1 MAAAISSR
9 PAFSRSAT
17 ISSIGWPGNN
27 STKACSLAAS
37 SSGRRTAYFLAVFTG
52 AAGFFHRSSKGLNF
66 TSTPPY
72 RTVTTGYYR
81 PRGHSISA
89 QSSSRPSNSPHV
101 GNSPHAAD
109 GPTADGGGWRRNLSG
124 VFAYSSRALALV
136 WSTNRTLSVSLAL
149 LTLVAGVL
157 PAGIAYVGAQIVDAV
172 IHAAELHRRTGAT
185 MLTDVV
191 RYVALEAL
199 LVAATSMAQR
209 GISLAQSLL
218 RAQLG
223 QRVNVMILEKALT
236 LDLTQFEDSEF
247 YDKLTRARR
256 EASSRPLSLVMRT
269 FALGQNAVSLI
280 SFGGLLYRFSPWA
293 VLLLVLAGLPAFLAE
308 AKFSGEAFRLFRW
321 RAPESRMQIY
331 LESVLAREDYAKEV
345 KLFDLGPRFLD
356 RYRDIFTRLYREDRD
371 LTLRR
376 DAWGFGLGLLG
387 IASLYGGYAWIAA
400 ETVLGAMTVGQM
412 TMYLMLFRQGQTAVS
427 AALSAVSGLY
437 EDNLYLSNLFEYLEQ
452 PNGRSGGEAKRGPSP
467 GDGIRFENVEFI
479 YPGAATPALSGIDLQ
494 VRPGESLALVGQ
506 NGSGKTTLIK
516 LLTRLYRP
524 SQGRILLDGLDL
536 KEWDETTLR
545 QRIGVIFQDFAR
557 YQMLVGENIGAGDV
571 RAFDDESRW
580 RSAAAQGLA
589 AEFVETLPAGY
600 HTQLGKWFKDGRELS
615 GGQWQKIALARAFMR
630 NEADI
635 LVLDEPTA
643 AIDAGAEA
651 EVFEHFRELTRNRIA
666 IVISHRFSTV
676 RMADQYWCSRKAV
689 SSN

>member
-1 MAAAISSR
+1 MPRPSPHIVESPHGPATAAADSGGLQ
-9 PAFSRSAT
+9 RSWL
-17 ISSIGWPGNN
+17 G
-27 STKACSLAAS
+27 
-37 SSGRRTAYFLAVFTG
+37 VFT
-52 AAGFFHRSSKGLNF
+52 
-66 TSTPPY
+66 Y
-72 RTVTTGYYR
+72 
-81 PRGHSISA
+81 
-89 QSSSRPSNSPHV
+89 SR
-101 GNSPHAAD
+101 
-109 GPTADGGGWRRNLSG
+109 
-124 VFAYSSRALALV
+124 RALLLV
-136 WSTNRTLSVSLAL
+136 WSTNKALSITLAV
-149 LTLVAGVL
+149 LTIIAGVL
-157 PAGIAYVGAQIVDAV
+157 PAGVAYVGAQIVDAV
-172 IHAAELHRRTGAT
+172 IHATDLHRQTGT
-185 MLTDVV
+185 GQFSHVMKF
-191 RYVALEAL
+191 VALEAVL
-199 LVAATSMAQR
+199 ITAMSMAQR
-209 GISLAQSLL
+209 GLSLAQSLL

-236 LDLTQFEDSEF
+236 LELTQFEDSEF

-269 FALGQNAVSLI
+269 FGLLQNAISLL
-280 SFGGLLYRFSPWA
+280 SFGGLLIHFSPWA
-293 VLLLVLAGLPAFLAE
+293 VVLLILAGLPAFLAE

-321 RAPESRMQIY
+321 RAPEARMQIY
-331 LESVLAREDYAKEV
+331 LESVLAREDSAKEV
-345 KLFDLGPRFLD
+345 KLFELGPRLLD

-376 DAWGFGLGLLG
+376 DGWGFGLGLLG
-387 IASLYGGYAWIAA
+387 TATLYGGYAWIAA

-412 TMYLMLFRQGQTAVS
+412 TMYLMLFRQGQAAVS

-437 EDNLYLSNLFEYLEQ
+437 EDNLYLSNLYEYLEQ
-452 PNGRSGGEAKRGPSP
+452 PTGRSSGRTTHGPNP
-467 GDGIRFENVEFI
+467 GDGIRFENVEFV
-479 YPGAATPALSGIDLQ
+479 YPGATAAALSGIDLH

-516 LLTRLYRP
+516 LLTRLYQP
-524 SQGRILLDGLDL
+524 TQGRILLDGLDL
-536 KEWDETTLR
+536 KDWDETTLR

-571 RAFDDESRW
+571 RAFDDEARW
-580 RSAAAQGLA
+580 RAAAVQGLA
-589 AEFVETLPAGY
+589 AEFVDTLPAGY

-651 EVFEHFRELTRNRIA
+651 EVFEHFRELTRHRIA

-676 RMADQYWCSRKAV
+676 RMTDQILVLEEGRIVEHGSHESLMAADGRYAKLFTLQARGYR
-689 SSN
+689 

>member
-1 MAAAISSR
+1 L
-9 PAFSRSAT
+9 F
-17 ISSIGWPGNN
+17 
-27 STKACSLAAS
+27 
-37 SSGRRTAYFLAVFTG
+37 
-52 AAGFFHRSSKGLNF
+52 
-66 TSTPPY
+66 
-72 RTVTTGYYR
+72 
-81 PRGHSISA
+81 
-89 QSSSRPSNSPHV
+89 
-101 GNSPHAAD
+101 
-109 GPTADGGGWRRNLSG
+109 G
-124 VFAYSSRALALV
+124 VFDYSRRALALV
-136 WSTNRTLSVSLAL
+136 WTTNKPLSIALAL

-157 PAGIAYVGAQIVDAV
+157 PAAVAYVGAQIVDAV
-172 IHAAELHRRTGAT
+172 IHAADLHHQAGTT
-185 MLTDVV
+185 SFSHVFK
-191 RYVALEAL
+191 YVGLEAFL
-199 LVAATSMAQR
+199 IATTSMAQR

-269 FALGQNAVSLI
+269 FGLLQNAVSLV
-280 SFGGLLYRFSPWA
+280 SFGSLLVRFSPWA
-293 VLLLVLAGLPAFLAE
+293 VVLLILAGLPAFLAE
-308 AKFSGEAFRLFRW
+308 AKFSVEAFRLFRW

-331 LESVLAREDYAKEV
+331 LESVLAREDTAKEV
-345 KLFDLGPRFLD
+345 KLFELGPRLLD

-376 DAWGFGLGLLG
+376 DAWGSGLGLLG
-387 IASLYGGYAWIAA
+387 TATLYGGYAWIAA

-437 EDNLYLSNLFEYLEQ
+437 EDNLYLSNLYEYLEQ
-452 PNGRSGGEAKRGPSP
+452 PVGRRGGEAKRGPSP
-467 GDGIRFENVEFI
+467 GDGIRFENVEFV
-479 YPGAATPALSGIDLQ
+479 YPGAGAPALSGIELH

-524 SQGRILLDGLDL
+524 TRGRILLDGLDL
-536 KEWDETTLR
+536 EEWDETTLR

-557 YQMLVGENIGAGDV
+557 YQMMVGENIGAGDV
-571 RAFDDESRW
+571 RAFDDEGRW

-589 AEFVETLPAGY
+589 AEFVENLPAGY

-676 RMADQYWCSRKAV
+676 RMTDQILVLEEGRIVERGSHESLMAADGRYAKLFTLQARGYR
-689 SSN
+689 

>member
-1 MAAAISSR
+1 MAAR
-9 PAFSRSAT
+9 P
-17 ISSIGWPGNN
+17 
-27 STKACSLAAS
+27 
-37 SSGRRTAYFLAVFTG
+37 
-52 AAGFFHRSSKGLNF
+52 
-66 TSTPPY
+66 
-72 RTVTTGYYR
+72 
-81 PRGHSISA
+81 
-89 QSSSRPSNSPHV
+89 SPHV
-101 GNSPHAAD
+101 ANSPHAGPASPAAD
-109 GPTADGGGWRRNLSG
+109 PGGLQRSWLG
-124 VFAYSSRALALV
+124 VFAYSRRALDLV
-136 WSTNRTLSVSLAL
+136 WTTNKALSVTLAV
-149 LTLVAGVL
+149 LTLAAGVL
-157 PAGIAYVGAQIVDAV
+157 PAGVAYVGAQIVDAV
-172 IHAAELHRRTGAT
+172 IHAADLHRRTGT
-185 MLTDVV
+185 TLLTDVV

-199 LVAATSMAQR
+199 LVAAASMAQR

-269 FALGQNAVSLI
+269 FGLLQNAVSLV
-280 SFGGLLYRFSPWA
+280 SFGGLLIRFSPWA
-293 VLLLVLAGLPAFLAE
+293 VALLILAGLPAFLAE

-321 RAPESRMQIY
+321 RAPEARMQIY
-331 LESVLAREDYAKEV
+331 LESVLAREDTAKEV
-345 KLFDLGPRFLD
+345 KLFELGPRLLD
-356 RYRDIFTRLYREDRD
+356 RYREIFTRLYREDRD
-371 LTLRR
+371 LTMRR
-376 DAWGFGLGLLG
+376 DAWGFCLGLLG
-387 IASLYGGYAWIAA
+387 TATLYGGYVWIAA

-452 PNGRSGGEAKRGPSP
+452 PIGSTSGDAKRGPSP
-467 GDGIRFENVEFI
+467 GDGIRFENVDFI
-479 YPGAATPALSGIDLQ
+479 YPGATAPALSGIDLH

-516 LLTRLYRP
+516 LLTRLYP
-524 SQGRILLDGLDL
+524 PTKGRILLDGLDL
-536 KEWDETTLR
+536 REWEESTLR

-571 RAFDDESRW
+571 RAFDDEGRW

-589 AEFVETLPAGY
+589 AEFVDTLPAGY

-676 RMADQYWCSRKAV
+676 RMTDQILVLEEGRIVERGSHESLMAADGRYAKLFTLQARGYR
-689 SSN
+689 

>member
-1 MAAAISSR
+1 M
-9 PAFSRSAT
+9 
-17 ISSIGWPGNN
+17 
-27 STKACSLAAS
+27 
-37 SSGRRTAYFLAVFTG
+37 
-52 AAGFFHRSSKGLNF
+52 
-66 TSTPPY
+66 
-72 RTVTTGYYR
+72 
-81 PRGHSISA
+81 
-89 QSSSRPSNSPHV
+89 
-101 GNSPHAAD
+101 
-109 GPTADGGGWRRNLSG
+109 
-124 VFAYSSRALALV
+124 FAYTRRALTLV
-136 WSTNRTLSVSLAL
+136 WTTNKVLSITLAL
-149 LTLVAGVL
+149 LTLIAGVL
-157 PAGIAYVGAQIVDAV
+157 PAAVAYIGAQIVDAV
-172 IHAAELHRRTGAT
+172 IHAADWHRHSGAT
-185 MLTDVV
+185 ALAPVMKFVG
-191 RYVALEAL
+191 LEAVA
-199 LVAATSMAQR
+199 VAATSMAQR
-209 GISLAQSLL
+209 GITLAQSLL

-236 LDLTQFEDSEF
+236 LELTQFEDSEF

-269 FALGQNAVSLI
+269 FGLMQNAVSLV
-280 SFGGLLYRFSPWA
+280 SFGGLLIRFSPWA
-293 VLLLVLAGLPAFLAE
+293 VVLLIVAGLPAFLAE

-331 LESVLAREDYAKEV
+331 LESVLAREDSAKEV
-345 KLFDLGPRFLD
+345 KLFELGPRLLD

-376 DAWGFGLGLLG
+376 DAWGFGLGLVG
-387 IASLYGGYAWIAA
+387 TATLYGGYAWIAA

-412 TMYLMLFRQGQTAVS
+412 TMYLMLFRQGQAAVS
-427 AALSAVSGLY
+427 AALSAISGLY
-437 EDNLYLSNLFEYLEQ
+437 EDNLYLSNLYEYLEQ
-452 PNGRSGGEAKRGPSP
+452 PIGGASGDAQHGPRP
-467 GDGIRFENVEFI
+467 GDGIRFEDVEFV
-479 YPGAATPALSGIDLQ
+479 YPGSSQPALSGIDLH

-516 LLTRLYRP
+516 LLTRLYQPTR
-524 SQGRILLDGLDL
+524 GRILLDGLDL
-536 KEWDETTLR
+536 KDWDESTLR
-545 QRIGVIFQDFAR
+545 RRIGVIFQDFAR

-571 RAFDDESRW
+571 RAFDDEARW

-589 AEFVETLPAGY
+589 AEFVATLPAGY

-676 RMADQYWCSRKAV
+676 RMADQILVLEEGRIVERGSHESLMAEGGPYAKLFTLQARGYR
-689 SSN
+689 